1 MSRHSPGPDAPR
13 FDVVSAV
20 DDLRQLVARADA
32 MASAAEDLFDRLTW
46 DCDGSDDTDD
56 TDTGD
61 DGDDQGDDDGDRPLE
76 RLAHLMGATAEAVRA
91 AARAGDQIAA
101 DLLQHR
107 GGSS

>member
-1 MSRHSPGPDAPR
+1 MSRHSPGSDAPR

-32 MASAAEDLFDRLTW
+32 IASAAEDLFDRLIW
-46 DCDGSDDTDD
+46 DCDGSDDA
-56 TDTGD
+56 DTGD
-61 DGDDQGDDDGDRPLE
+61 NGEGYGDDDGDRPLE

-101 DLLQHR
+101 TLLRH
-107 GGSS
+107 GEGSS

>member
-1 MSRHSPGPDAPR
+1 MNRHSPGSDAPR

-46 DCDGSDDTDD
+46 DCDGSAD

-61 DGDDQGDDDGDRPLE
+61 DGDDHGDEDDDRPLE

-101 DLLQHR
+101 DLVQYR
-107 GGSS
+107 EGSS